1 MKNREIEIEKR
12 LEELK
17 NNSDGKDHT
26 EEIMALE
33 KELVKSVFNRIFF
46 GDSTNNEALNKK

>member
-1 MKNREIEIEKR
+1 MKNKEIEIEKR

-26 EEIMALE
+26 EEIIALE

-46 GDSTNNEALNKK
+46 GDSTNNEASK